1 MDVATLQVAAGHCNR
16 HLETRMK
23 RGMKQGM
30 KQLRLLL
37 LSSLAAPLAAHAHD
51 YPTSGRVEYVLECM
65 QKHESKYEYLYKCSC
80 AIDQIAKEMSYDDY
94 VAMSTALRNQ
104 TMAGERGAV
113 FRDPVPVKDM
123 ASKYKTVQASAN
135 KACYVPQR

>member
-1 MDVATLQVAAGHCNR
+1 
-16 HLETRMK
+16 MK
-23 RGMKQGM
+23 RVD
-30 KQLRLLL
+30 LLL
-37 LSSLAAPLAAHAHD
+37 LSILAAPLGAHAHD

-80 AIDQIAKEMSYDDY
+80 VIDYIAREISYDDY

-113 FRDPVPVKDM
+113 FRDPAPVKDM
-123 ASKYKTVQASAN
+123 ASKYKSVQASAN
-135 KACYVPQR
+135 KACYVPRR